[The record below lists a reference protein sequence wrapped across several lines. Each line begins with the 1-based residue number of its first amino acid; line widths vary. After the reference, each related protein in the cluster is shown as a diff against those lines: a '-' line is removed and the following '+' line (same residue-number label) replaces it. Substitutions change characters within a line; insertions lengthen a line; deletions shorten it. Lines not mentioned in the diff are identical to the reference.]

1 VDETIRFAKFAGEEA
16 MADETEAGSGGEAGA
31 GAGDGE
37 AVAEGVAAARRTLD
51 QARKALEAAAAA
63 GDEAIAAEV
72 EERPVT
78 AVLVA
83 LAVGFIFG
91 RAL

>member
-1 VDETIRFAKFAGEEA
+1 
-16 MADETEAGSGGEAGA
+16 MADETEAGPEGGA
-31 GAGDGE
+31 GAEAGDDEAVGE
-37 AVAEGVAAARRTLD
+37 ALAAARRTLD

-72 EERPVT
+72 EERPLT